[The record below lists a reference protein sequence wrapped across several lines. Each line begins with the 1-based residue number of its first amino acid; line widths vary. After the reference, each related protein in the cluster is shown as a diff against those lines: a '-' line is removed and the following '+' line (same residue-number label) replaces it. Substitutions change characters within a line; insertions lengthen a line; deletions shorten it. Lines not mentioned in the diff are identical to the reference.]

1 LSSGVD
7 AKAWREKKKKSRSS
21 PRSAAGAPD
30 ERDTNESPDN
40 NVDTSVTSKTFTVL
54 FVIMAGILFQVF
66 HLYIS
71 APIKPGH
78 VVSPGIWLT
87 KCGIMAPLPSC
98 DNSYVRFGDDGIVK
112 LFDQDDELVWEIE
125 GAACKDGDVDCVPGM
140 QVRDD
145 NTLVVGGK
153 QIASVKIHKDDAE
166 LSPWPFAEQ
175 PKVKLVKTK
184 K

>member
-1 LSSGVD
+1 
-7 AKAWREKKKKSRSS
+7 
-21 PRSAAGAPD
+21 
-30 ERDTNESPDN
+30 
-40 NVDTSVTSKTFTVL
+40 VTGKTFTVL
-54 FVIMAGILFQVF
+54 FVILAGILLQVF

-87 KCGIMAPLPSC
+87 KCGIMSFLPSC
-98 DNSYVRFGDDGIVK
+98 ENSYVSFGDDGLVK
-112 LFDQDDELVWEIE
+112 LYNADDEVLWEIE
-125 GAACKDGDVDCVPGM
+125 GAVCKEGDDDCVPGM
-140 QVRDD
+140 QVKED

-153 QIASVKIHKDDAE
+153 QISYVKMYRESD

-175 PKVKLVKTK
+175 PKVRVYK